1 MPTRG
6 RRKQKQRGP
15 HKPKRPYARLLLKSV
30 LCCALELRV
39 SCALASLRCARA
51 PYIPARSH
59 AEHSLD
65 RSDSKEFLGCFFSFA
80 GSPKH
85 RLRAPGRR
93 DCPLAVAIG
102 GGVTVEPGASVD
114 SQDALYG
121 CPVCGFTPRD
131 AATVIMSYLRIGADP
146 LDSLDCSTVARGDAL
161 AALRRLR
168 AAVRRRWVASCNRTY
183 RSCQNRQQN
192 MKAVQFS

>member
-1 MPTRG
+1 M
-6 RRKQKQRGP
+6 
-15 HKPKRPYARLLLKSV
+15 LLL
-30 LCCALELRV
+30 LCWVPEAPIAGAWTAGLSLGSGNRRWGCA
-39 SCALASLRCARA
+39 
-51 PYIPARSH
+51 
-59 AEHSLD
+59 
-65 RSDSKEFLGCFFSFA
+65 
-80 GSPKH
+80 
-85 RLRAPGRR
+85 
-93 DCPLAVAIG
+93 
-102 GGVTVEPGASVD
+102 TVEPGASVD

-168 AAVRRRWVASCNRTY
+168 AAVRRPAVGCNRTY

-192 MKAVQFS
+192 IKTVQFS

>member
-1 MPTRG
+1 M
-6 RRKQKQRGP
+6 
-15 HKPKRPYARLLLKSV
+15 LLL
-30 LCCALELRV
+30 LCWVPEALIAGAWTAGLSLGSGNRRWGCA
-39 SCALASLRCARA
+39 
-51 PYIPARSH
+51 
-59 AEHSLD
+59 
-65 RSDSKEFLGCFFSFA
+65 
-80 GSPKH
+80 
-85 RLRAPGRR
+85 
-93 DCPLAVAIG
+93 
-102 GGVTVEPGASVD
+102 TVEPGASVD

-131 AATVIMSYLRIGADP
+131 AATVIMSYLRIGVDP

-168 AAVRRRWVASCNRTY
+168 RCGGGGLQQNLRNY